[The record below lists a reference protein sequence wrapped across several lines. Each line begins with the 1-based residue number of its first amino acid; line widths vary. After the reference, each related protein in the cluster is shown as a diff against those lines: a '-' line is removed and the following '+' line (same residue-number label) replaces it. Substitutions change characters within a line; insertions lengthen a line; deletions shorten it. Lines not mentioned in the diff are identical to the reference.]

1 MKVDYIIVGLGL
13 AGIAF
18 CETLRA
24 NNKSFVVID
33 SGNNTSSAIAGG
45 LFNPVILKR
54 FTPAWNAE
62 IQLKKAIPFYENLEK
77 KLRVQLIYNTPVFRL
92 FASVEEQN
100 RWFEVSD
107 KPGLEPFI
115 AKQIHQ
121 NTNPQIHAPYGFGE
135 VLHSG
140 RLDTSLLLETYKINL
155 LKKNQL
161 IEAYVQYE
169 ELIINKSIEYSNIL
183 ASKIVFAE
191 GFGLKNNPFFNFLP
205 LTGNKGELITIQSD
219 ELKLDA
225 IIKSGIFIIPDGGNQ
240 FRVGSTYNHQD
251 KTTEPTDAARTEL
264 LKKLNKFLTCEF
276 KVIKHQA
283 GIRPTTKDRK
293 PLLGRHPEFENMFV
307 LNGLGS
313 RGVLI
318 APTVAGNLYD
328 FIEQSI
334 PLDKEVSIERFL

>member
-18 CETLRA
+18 CESLRA

-33 SGNNTSSAIAGG
+33 SGINTSSTIAGG

-62 IQLKKAIPFYENLEK
+62 NQLKSAIPFYEKLEQ
-77 KLRVQLIYNTPVFRL
+77 KLKVKLIYNTPVFRL

-100 RWFEVSD
+100 LWFEVSD

-115 AKQIHQ
+115 AKQIHH
-121 NTNPQIHAPYGFGE
+121 NTNPHIHAPFGFGE
-135 VLHSG
+135 VLQSG
-140 RLDTSLLLETYKINL
+140 RVDTGLLLETYRMHL
-155 LKKNQL
+155 LKENQL
-161 IEAYVQYE
+161 IEAYVQYD
-169 ELIINKSIEYSNIL
+169 ELIIDKSIEYKDIS

-191 GFGLKNNPFFNFLP
+191 GFGLNNNPFFNFLP
-205 LTGNKGELITIQSD
+205 LPGNKGELITIQSD
-219 ELKLDA
+219 ELKLDT
-225 IIKSGIFIIPDGGNQ
+225 IIKSGVFIIPDGGNY
-240 FRVGSTYNHQD
+240 FRVGSTYNHRD
-251 KTTEPTDAARTEL
+251 KTTDPTDVARTEL

-276 KVIKHQA
+276 EVIEHQA

-293 PLLGRHPEFENMFV
+293 PLLGRHPKFENMYV

-328 FIEQSI
+328 FIEASI
-334 PLDKEVSIERFL
+334 PLDYEVSIERFL